1 MPVGIE
7 NLNTPEEGGKEF
19 ASTHARSRILENAE
33 EIGNDIILLANTSN
47 EISTVCSLGGMQ
59 IVYDNNKFFNTY
71 KKLLDKYKKGEHNGI
86 RWVTNIVG
94 VKLEKDDIELIK
106 TFLDLGMHIR
116 HVKNLS
122 LMNFSV
128 SDKMLNATI
137 EKLEGGKMV
146 QSLLTSHDPNY
157 VHHFYSMFE
166 QLWNNGIDAADRIE
180 DIEGGIEFADIEVI
194 QNPKAALTRV
204 WRLVKS
210 AKQENLVLYS
220 SIKAFQRQIQ
230 MGLLE
235 LLKEVAVN
243 NKIKVRI
250 LVPKSN
256 DDSSNNIVN
265 QALKE
270 LGNIH
275 PHQIDLRLVEE
286 TIPIRISISVI
297 DRKECMII
305 ETKDDSKYDSFHAAG
320 SSVYSNSKAIALS
333 YASIFES
340 LWIQTETYEKLKAY
354 SKMQKEFINN
364 AAHELRTPIQ
374 PILGITEILR
384 FGGELDEIGGK
395 QKLNE
400 SLDII
405 LRNARRLSELAD
417 NVLSVSLIESQS
429 LKLEKELSN
438 LNDIIADNIKSAK
451 RQFLSIDSSVS
462 LRIIYDHVSETE
474 ANIYI
479 KADKYK
485 ISQVVYN
492 LLNNAIKFTNEGS
505 ITISVKRKDD
515 KVENKKAIVVS
526 IKDTGKGID
535 SEMLPRLF
543 TRFATKSF
551 SGTGLGLFVSKYI
564 VEAHGG
570 EIWAENN
577 VEGKGATF
585 SFTLPLSSNNDN

>member
-1 MPVGIE
+1 MPTEIE
-7 NLNTPEEGGKEF
+7 NLNPEEGGKELT
-19 ASTHARSRILENAE
+19 STHVKSRILENAE
-33 EIGNDIILLANTSN
+33 EIGNDILLLAKTSN
-47 EISTVCSLGGMQ
+47 EISIVCSLGGMQ
-59 IVYDNNKFFNTY
+59 IIYDNDKFFDTY
-71 KKLLDKYKKGEHNGI
+71 KKLLDNYKKGEHNGI

-106 TFLDLGMHIR
+106 TFLDLGMQIR

-122 LMNFSV
+122 LMNFAV

-137 EKLEGGKMV
+137 EKLEGGRMV

-166 QLWNNGIDAADRIE
+166 QLWDNGIEAADRIE
-180 DIEGGIEFADIEVI
+180 DIKGGIEIADIEII
-194 QNPKAALTRV
+194 QNPKAAITKV
-204 WRLVKS
+204 WKLVKS
-210 AKQENLVLYS
+210 AKQENLVLFS

-235 LLKEVAVN
+235 LLKEVALS
-243 NKIKVRI
+243 NKIKIRI
-250 LVPKSN
+250 LLPKTLEG
-256 DDSSNNIVN
+256 SSNNIVN

-270 LGNIH
+270 LENTH

-286 TIPIRISISVI
+286 SIPIRISISII

-305 ETKDDSKYDSFHAAG
+305 ETKDDSKDDSFHAAG

-354 SKMQKEFINN
+354 SNMQREFINN

-384 FGGELDEIGGK
+384 FGGEHDKISGK

-429 LKLEKELSN
+429 LKLEKELFN
-438 LNDIIADNIKSAK
+438 LNGIIVDNIKSAK
-451 RQFLSIDSSVS
+451 RQFLPIGIKCN
-462 LRIIYDHVSETE
+462 LKIIYDRASETDVYV
-474 ANIYI
+474 N
-479 KADKYK
+479 ADKYK

-492 LLNNAIKFTNEGS
+492 LLNNAIKFTKEGS
-505 ITISVKRKDD
+505 ITISIKRKGGEG
-515 KVENKKAIVVS
+515 ENKKAIVVS
-526 IKDTGKGID
+526 VKDTGEGID

-551 SGTGLGLFVSKYI
+551 AGTGLGLFVSKHI
-564 VEAHGG
+564 IEAHDG

-577 VEGKGATF
+577 AEGKGATL
-585 SFTLPLSSNNDN
+585 SFTLTLSSNNDN

>member
-1 MPVGIE
+1 MPTEIE
-7 NLNTPEEGGKEF
+7 NLNPEEGVKELT
-19 ASTHARSRILENAE
+19 STHVKSRILENAE
-33 EIGNDIILLANTSN
+33 EIGNDILLLAKTSN
-47 EISTVCSLGGMQ
+47 EISIVCSLGGMQ
-59 IVYDNNKFFNTY
+59 IIFDNDKFFDTY
-71 KKLLDKYKKGEHNGI
+71 KKLLDNYKKGEHNGI

-106 TFLDLGMHIR
+106 TFLDLGMQIR

-122 LMNFSV
+122 LMNFAV

-137 EKLEGGKMV
+137 EKLEGGRMV

-166 QLWNNGIDAADRIE
+166 QLWDNGIEAADRIE
-180 DIEGGIEFADIEVI
+180 DIKGGIEIADIEII
-194 QNPKAALTRV
+194 QNPKAAITKV

-210 AKQENLVLYS
+210 AKQENLVLFS

-235 LLKEVAVN
+235 LLKEVALS
-243 NKIKVRI
+243 NKIKIRI
-250 LVPKSN
+250 LLPKTLE
-256 DDSSNNIVN
+256 DSSNNIVN

-270 LGNIH
+270 LENTH

-286 TIPIRISISVI
+286 SIPIRISISII

-305 ETKDDSKYDSFHAAG
+305 ETKDDSKDDSFHAAG

-354 SKMQKEFINN
+354 SKMQREFINN

-384 FGGELDEIGGK
+384 FGGELDK

-429 LKLEKELSN
+429 LKLEKELFN
-438 LNDIIADNIKSAK
+438 LNGIIVDNIKSAK
-451 RQFLSIDSSVS
+451 RQFLPIGTKSN
-462 LRIIYDHVSETE
+462 LKIIYDRASETE
-474 ANIYI
+474 ADVYVN
-479 KADKYK
+479 ADKYK

-492 LLNNAIKFTNEGS
+492 LLNNAIKFTKEGS
-505 ITISVKRKDD
+505 ITISVKRKGGEG
-515 KVENKKAIVVS
+515 ENKKAIVVS
-526 IKDTGKGID
+526 VKDTGEGID
-535 SEMLPRLF
+535 TEMLPRLF

-551 SGTGLGLFVSKYI
+551 AGTGLGLFVSKHI
-564 VEAHGG
+564 IEAHDG

-577 VEGKGATF
+577 AEGKGATL
-585 SFTLPLSSNNDN
+585 SFTLTLSSNNDN

>member
-1 MPVGIE
+1 MPTEIE
-7 NLNTPEEGGKEF
+7 NLNPEEGGKELT
-19 ASTHARSRILENAE
+19 STHVKSRILENAE
-33 EIGNDIILLANTSN
+33 EIGNDILLLAKTSN
-47 EISTVCSLGGMQ
+47 EISIVCSLGGMQ
-59 IVYDNNKFFNTY
+59 IIYDNDKFFDTY
-71 KKLLDKYKKGEHNGI
+71 KKLLDNYKKGEHNGI

-106 TFLDLGMHIR
+106 TFLDLGMQIR

-122 LMNFSV
+122 LMNFAV

-137 EKLEGGKMV
+137 EKLEGGRMV

-166 QLWNNGIDAADRIE
+166 QLWDNGIEAADRIE
-180 DIEGGIEFADIEVI
+180 DIKGGIEIADIEII
-194 QNPKAALTRV
+194 QNPKAAITKV
-204 WRLVKS
+204 WKLVKS
-210 AKQENLVLYS
+210 AKQENLVLFS

-235 LLKEVAVN
+235 LLKEVALS
-243 NKIKVRI
+243 NKIKIRI
-250 LVPKSN
+250 LLPKTLEG
-256 DDSSNNIVN
+256 SSNNIVN

-270 LGNIH
+270 LENTH

-286 TIPIRISISVI
+286 SIPIRISISII

-305 ETKDDSKYDSFHAAG
+305 ETKDDSKDDSFHAAG

-354 SKMQKEFINN
+354 SKMQREFINN

-384 FGGELDEIGGK
+384 FGGEHDKISGK

-429 LKLEKELSN
+429 LKLEKELFN
-438 LNDIIADNIKSAK
+438 LNGIIVDNIKSAK
-451 RQFLSIDSSVS
+451 RQFLPIGIKSN
-462 LRIIYDHVSETE
+462 LKIIYDRASETE
-474 ANIYI
+474 ADVYVN
-479 KADKYK
+479 ADKYK

-492 LLNNAIKFTNEGS
+492 LLNNAIKFTKEGS
-505 ITISVKRKDD
+505 ITISIKRKGGEG
-515 KVENKKAIVVS
+515 ENKKAIVVS
-526 IKDTGKGID
+526 VKDTGEGID

-551 SGTGLGLFVSKYI
+551 AGTGLGLFVSKHI
-564 VEAHGG
+564 IEAHDG

-577 VEGKGATF
+577 AEGKGATL
-585 SFTLPLSSNNDN
+585 SFTLTLSSNNDN

>member
-1 MPVGIE
+1 MPTGIE
-7 NLNTPEEGGKEF
+7 NLNTSEEGVKELTS
-19 ASTHARSRILENAE
+19 ASVESRILENAE
-33 EIGNDIILLANTSN
+33 EIGNDILLLAKTSN
-47 EISTVCSLGGMQ
+47 EISIVCSLGGMQ
-59 IVYDNNKFFNTY
+59 IIYDNDKFFDTY

-106 TFLDLGMHIR
+106 TFLDLGMQIR

-122 LMNFSV
+122 LMNFAV
-128 SDKMLNATI
+128 SDKMLNGTI

-166 QLWNNGIDAADRIE
+166 QLWDNGIEAADRIE
-180 DIEGGIEFADIEVI
+180 DIKGGIEISDIEII
-194 QNPKAALTRV
+194 QNPKAAITKV

-210 AKQENLVLYS
+210 AKQESLVLFS

-235 LLKEVAVN
+235 LLKEVALS
-243 NKIKVRI
+243 NKIKIRI
-250 LVPKSN
+250 LVPKTLE
-256 DDSSNNIVN
+256 DSSNNIVN
-265 QALKE
+265 RALKE
-270 LGNIH
+270 LENIH

-286 TIPIRISISVI
+286 SIPIRISISII

-305 ETKDDSKYDSFHAAG
+305 ETKDDSKDDSFHAAG

-384 FGGELDEIGGK
+384 SGENPEEIDDK
-395 QKLNE
+395 QKLNK
-400 SLDII
+400 SLDTI
-405 LRNARRLSELAD
+405 LRNARRLSDLA
-417 NVLSVSLIESQS
+417 NNILTVSLIESQS
-429 LKLEKELSN
+429 LKLDKELFN
-438 LNDIIADNIKSAK
+438 LNDLIVDNIKSVK
-451 RQFLSIDSSVS
+451 RQFLAFDDSSNIK
-462 LRIIYDHVSETE
+462 IIYDHISET
-474 ANIYI
+474 
-479 KADKYK
+479 KADTCFNADKSK
-485 ISQVVYN
+485 ISQVIYN
-492 LLNNAIKFTNEGS
+492 LLNNASKFTDKGS
-505 ITISVKRKDD
+505 ITIRVKRKDD
-515 KVENKKAIVVS
+515 IVKNSSKVIVVS
-526 IKDTGKGID
+526 VKDTGKGID
-535 SEMLPRLF
+535 SEILPRLF
-543 TRFATKSF
+543 TRFATKSLA
-551 SGTGLGLFVSKYI
+551 GTGLGLFISRYI
-564 VEAHGG
+564 IKAHGG

-577 VEGKGATF
+577 LDGKGATF
-585 SFTLPLSSNNDN
+585 SFTLPLL

>member
-1 MPVGIE
+1 MPTEIE
-7 NLNTPEEGGKEF
+7 NLNPEEGAKELT
-19 ASTHARSRILENAE
+19 STHVKSRILENAE
-33 EIGNDIILLANTSN
+33 EIGNDILLLAKTSN
-47 EISTVCSLGGMQ
+47 EISIVCSLGGMQ
-59 IVYDNNKFFNTY
+59 IIYDNDKFFDTY
-71 KKLLDKYKKGEHNGI
+71 KKLLDNYKKGEHNGI

-106 TFLDLGMHIR
+106 TFLDLGMQIR

-122 LMNFSV
+122 LMNFAV

-137 EKLEGGKMV
+137 EKLEGGRMV

-166 QLWNNGIDAADRIE
+166 QLWDNGIEAADRIE
-180 DIEGGIEFADIEVI
+180 DIKGGIEIADIEII
-194 QNPKAALTRV
+194 QNPKAAITKV
-204 WRLVKS
+204 WKLVKS
-210 AKQENLVLYS
+210 AKQENLVLFS

-235 LLKEVAVN
+235 LLKEVALS
-243 NKIKVRI
+243 NKIKIRI
-250 LVPKSN
+250 LLPKTLEG
-256 DDSSNNIVN
+256 SSNNIVN

-270 LGNIH
+270 LENTH

-286 TIPIRISISVI
+286 SIPIRISISII

-305 ETKDDSKYDSFHAAG
+305 ETKDDSKDDSFHAAG

-354 SKMQKEFINN
+354 SKMQREFINN

-384 FGGELDEIGGK
+384 FGGEHDKISGK

-429 LKLEKELSN
+429 LKLEKELFN
-438 LNDIIADNIKSAK
+438 LNGIIVDNIKSAK
-451 RQFLSIDSSVS
+451 RQFLPIGIKCN
-462 LRIIYDHVSETE
+462 LKIIYDRASETDVYV
-474 ANIYI
+474 N
-479 KADKYK
+479 ADKYK

-492 LLNNAIKFTNEGS
+492 LLNNAIKFTKEGS
-505 ITISVKRKDD
+505 ITISIKRKGGEG
-515 KVENKKAIVVS
+515 ENKKAIVVS
-526 IKDTGKGID
+526 VKDTGEGID

-551 SGTGLGLFVSKYI
+551 AGTGLGLFVSKHI
-564 VEAHGG
+564 IEAHDG

-577 VEGKGATF
+577 AEGKGATL
-585 SFTLPLSSNNDN
+585 SFTLTLSSNNDN

>member
-1 MPVGIE
+1 MPTEIE
-7 NLNTPEEGGKEF
+7 NLNPEEGAKELT
-19 ASTHARSRILENAE
+19 STHVKSRILENAE
-33 EIGNDIILLANTSN
+33 EIGNDILLLAKTSN
-47 EISTVCSLGGMQ
+47 EISIVCSLGGMQ
-59 IVYDNNKFFNTY
+59 IIYDNDKFFDTY
-71 KKLLDKYKKGEHNGI
+71 KKLLDNYKKGEHNGI

-106 TFLDLGMHIR
+106 TFLDLGMQIR

-122 LMNFSV
+122 LMNFAV

-137 EKLEGGKMV
+137 EKLEGGRMV

-166 QLWNNGIDAADRIE
+166 QLWGNGIEAADRIE
-180 DIEGGIEFADIEVI
+180 DIKGGIEIADIEII
-194 QNPKAALTRV
+194 QNPKAAITKV
-204 WRLVKS
+204 WKLVKS
-210 AKQENLVLYS
+210 AKQENLVLFS

-235 LLKEVAVN
+235 LLKEVALS
-243 NKIKVRI
+243 NKIKIRI
-250 LVPKSN
+250 LLPKTLEG
-256 DDSSNNIVN
+256 SSNNIVN

-270 LGNIH
+270 LENTH

-286 TIPIRISISVI
+286 SIPIRISISII

-305 ETKDDSKYDSFHAAG
+305 ETKDDSKDDSFHAAG

-354 SKMQKEFINN
+354 SKMQREFINN

-384 FGGELDEIGGK
+384 FGGEHDKISGK

-429 LKLEKELSN
+429 LKLEKELFN
-438 LNDIIADNIKSAK
+438 LNGIIVNNIKSAK
-451 RQFLSIDSSVS
+451 RQFLPIGIKSN
-462 LRIIYDHVSETE
+462 LKIIYDRASETE
-474 ANIYI
+474 ADVYVN
-479 KADKYK
+479 ADKYK

-492 LLNNAIKFTNEGS
+492 LLNNAIKFTKEGS
-505 ITISVKRKDD
+505 ITISIKRKGGEG
-515 KVENKKAIVVS
+515 ENKKAIVVS
-526 IKDTGKGID
+526 VKDTGEGID

-543 TRFATKSF
+543 KRFATKSF
-551 SGTGLGLFVSKYI
+551 AGTGLGLFVSKHI
-564 VEAHGG
+564 IEAHDG

-577 VEGKGATF
+577 AEGKGATL
-585 SFTLPLSSNNDN
+585 SFTLTLSSNNDN

>member
-1 MPVGIE
+1 MPTEIE
-7 NLNTPEEGGKEF
+7 NLNPEEGGKELT
-19 ASTHARSRILENAE
+19 STHVKSRILENAE
-33 EIGNDIILLANTSN
+33 EIGNDILLLAKTSN
-47 EISTVCSLGGMQ
+47 EISIVCSLGGMQ
-59 IVYDNNKFFNTY
+59 IIYDNDKFFDTY
-71 KKLLDKYKKGEHNGI
+71 KKLLDNYKKGEHNGI

-106 TFLDLGMHIR
+106 TFLDLGMQIR

-122 LMNFSV
+122 LMNFAV

-137 EKLEGGKMV
+137 EKLEGGRMV

-166 QLWNNGIDAADRIE
+166 QLWDNGIEAADRIE
-180 DIEGGIEFADIEVI
+180 DIKGGIEIADIEII
-194 QNPKAALTRV
+194 QNPKAAITKV
-204 WRLVKS
+204 WKLVKS
-210 AKQENLVLYS
+210 AKQENLVLFS

-235 LLKEVAVN
+235 LLKEVALS
-243 NKIKVRI
+243 NKIKIRI
-250 LVPKSN
+250 LLPKTLEG
-256 DDSSNNIVN
+256 SSNNIVN

-270 LGNIH
+270 LENTH

-286 TIPIRISISVI
+286 SIPIRISISII

-305 ETKDDSKYDSFHAAG
+305 ETKDDSKDDSFHAAG

-333 YASIFES
+333 YASIFET

-354 SKMQKEFINN
+354 SKMQREFINN

-384 FGGELDEIGGK
+384 FGGEHDKISGK

-429 LKLEKELSN
+429 LKLEKELFN
-438 LNDIIADNIKSAK
+438 LNGIIVDNIKSAK
-451 RQFLSIDSSVS
+451 RQFLPIGIKSN
-462 LRIIYDHVSETE
+462 LKIIYDRASETE
-474 ANIYI
+474 ADVYVN
-479 KADKYK
+479 ADKYK

-492 LLNNAIKFTNEGS
+492 LLNNAIKFTKEGS
-505 ITISVKRKDD
+505 ITISIKRKGGEG
-515 KVENKKAIVVS
+515 ENKKAIVVS
-526 IKDTGKGID
+526 VKDTGEGID

-551 SGTGLGLFVSKYI
+551 AGTGLGLFVSKHI
-564 VEAHGG
+564 IEAHDG

-577 VEGKGATF
+577 AEGKGATL
-585 SFTLPLSSNNDN
+585 SFTLTLSSNNDN

>member
-1 MPVGIE
+1 
-7 NLNTPEEGGKEF
+7 
-19 ASTHARSRILENAE
+19 
-33 EIGNDIILLANTSN
+33 
-47 EISTVCSLGGMQ
+47 MQ
-59 IVYDNNKFFNTY
+59 IVYDNDKFFNTY

-86 RWVTNIVG
+86 RWVTSIVG

-106 TFLDLGMHIR
+106 TFLDLGMQIR

-166 QLWNNGIDAADRIE
+166 QLWDNGIDAADRIE

-320 SSVYSNSKAIALS
+320 SCVYSNSKAIALS

-340 LWIQTETYEKLKAY
+340 LWIQTETYAKLKAY

-429 LKLEKELSN
+429 LKLEKELFN
-438 LNDIIADNIKSAK
+438 LNDIIADNIKSSK
-451 RQFLSIDSSVS
+451 RQFLSIDSRSSVKM
-462 LRIIYDHVSETE
+462 IYDDVSDTE
-474 ANIYI
+474 ADIYI
-479 KADKYK
+479 EADKYK

-505 ITISVKRKDD
+505 ITVSIKRKDD

-526 IKDTGKGID
+526 VKDTGKGID

>member
-1 MPVGIE
+1 MPTGIE
-7 NLNTPEEGGKEF
+7 NLNIAEEGVKELT
-19 ASTHARSRILENAE
+19 SKPVKSRILENAE
-33 EIGNDIILLANTSN
+33 EIGNDILLLAKTSN
-47 EISTVCSLGGMQ
+47 EISIVCSLGGMQ
-59 IVYDNNKFFNTY
+59 IIYDNDKFFNTY
-71 KKLLDKYKKGEHNGI
+71 KKLLDKHKKGEHNGI

-106 TFLDLGMHIR
+106 TFLDLGMQIR
-116 HVKNLS
+116 HVKDLS
-122 LMNFSV
+122 LMNFAV

-146 QSLLTSHDPNY
+146 QSLLTSQDPNY

-166 QLWNNGIDAADRIE
+166 QLWDNGIEAADRIE
-180 DIEGGIEFADIEVI
+180 DIKGGIEIADIEII
-194 QNPKAALTRV
+194 QSPKAAITRV

-438 LNDIIADNIKSAK
+438 LNDLIADNIKSAK
-451 RQFLSIDSSVS
+451 RQFLSIYSNVS
-462 LRIIYDHVSETE
+462 LKIIYDHVSETE

-479 KADKYK
+479 EADKYK

-526 IKDTGKGID
+526 VKDTGEGID

-551 SGTGLGLFVSKYI
+551 AGTGLGLFVSKHI
-564 VEAHGG
+564 VEAHDG

-577 VEGKGATF
+577 AEEKGATL
-585 SFTLPLSSNNDN
+585 SFTLTLSSNNDN

>member
-1 MPVGIE
+1 MPTEIE
-7 NLNTPEEGGKEF
+7 NLNPEEGAKELT
-19 ASTHARSRILENAE
+19 STHVKSRILENAE
-33 EIGNDIILLANTSN
+33 EIGNDILLLAKTSN
-47 EISTVCSLGGMQ
+47 EISIVCSLGGMQ
-59 IVYDNNKFFNTY
+59 IIYDNDKFFDTY
-71 KKLLDKYKKGEHNGI
+71 KKLLDNYKKGEHNGI

-106 TFLDLGMHIR
+106 TFLDLGMQIR

-122 LMNFSV
+122 LMNFAV

-137 EKLEGGKMV
+137 EKLEGGRMV

-166 QLWNNGIDAADRIE
+166 QLWDNGIEAADRIE
-180 DIEGGIEFADIEVI
+180 DIKGGIEIADIEII
-194 QNPKAALTRV
+194 QNPKAAITKV
-204 WRLVKS
+204 WKLVKS
-210 AKQENLVLYS
+210 AKQENLVLFS

-235 LLKEVAVN
+235 LLKEVALS
-243 NKIKVRI
+243 NKIKIRI
-250 LVPKSN
+250 LLPKTLEG
-256 DDSSNNIVN
+256 SSNNIVN

-270 LGNIH
+270 LENTH

-286 TIPIRISISVI
+286 SIPIRISISII

-305 ETKDDSKYDSFHAAG
+305 ETKDDSKDDSFHAAG

-354 SKMQKEFINN
+354 SNMQREFINN

-384 FGGELDEIGGK
+384 FGGEHDKISGK

-429 LKLEKELSN
+429 LKLEKELFN
-438 LNDIIADNIKSAK
+438 LNGIIVDNIKSAK
-451 RQFLSIDSSVS
+451 RQFLPIGIKSN
-462 LRIIYDHVSETE
+462 LKIIYDRASETE
-474 ANIYI
+474 ADVYVN
-479 KADKYK
+479 ADKYK

-492 LLNNAIKFTNEGS
+492 LLNNAIKFTKEGS
-505 ITISVKRKDD
+505 ITISIKRKGGEG
-515 KVENKKAIVVS
+515 ENKKAIVVS
-526 IKDTGKGID
+526 VKDTGEGID

-551 SGTGLGLFVSKYI
+551 AGTGLGLFVSKHI
-564 VEAHGG
+564 IEAHDG

-577 VEGKGATF
+577 AEGKGATL
-585 SFTLPLSSNNDN
+585 SFTLTLSSNNDN

>member
-1 MPVGIE
+1 MPTEIE
-7 NLNTPEEGGKEF
+7 NLNPEEGGKELT
-19 ASTHARSRILENAE
+19 STHVKSRILENAE
-33 EIGNDIILLANTSN
+33 EIGNDILLLAKTSN
-47 EISTVCSLGGMQ
+47 EISIVCSLGGMQ
-59 IVYDNNKFFNTY
+59 IIYDNDKFFDTY
-71 KKLLDKYKKGEHNGI
+71 KKLLDNYKKGEHNGI

-106 TFLDLGMHIR
+106 TFLDLGMQIR

-122 LMNFSV
+122 LMNFAV

-137 EKLEGGKMV
+137 EKLEGGRMV

-166 QLWNNGIDAADRIE
+166 QLWDNGIEAADRIE
-180 DIEGGIEFADIEVI
+180 DIKGGIEIADIEII
-194 QNPKAALTRV
+194 QNPKAAITKV
-204 WRLVKS
+204 WKIVKS
-210 AKQENLVLYS
+210 AKQENLVLFS

-235 LLKEVAVN
+235 LLKEVALS
-243 NKIKVRI
+243 NKIKIRI
-250 LVPKSN
+250 LLPKTLEG
-256 DDSSNNIVN
+256 SSNNIVN

-270 LGNIH
+270 LENTH

-286 TIPIRISISVI
+286 SIPIRISISII

-305 ETKDDSKYDSFHAAG
+305 ETKDDSKDDSFHAAG

-354 SKMQKEFINN
+354 SNMQREFINN

-384 FGGELDEIGGK
+384 FGGEHDKISGK

-429 LKLEKELSN
+429 LKLEKELFN
-438 LNDIIADNIKSAK
+438 LNGIIVDNIKSAK
-451 RQFLSIDSSVS
+451 RQFLPIGIKSN
-462 LRIIYDHVSETE
+462 LKIIYDRASETE
-474 ANIYI
+474 ADVYVN
-479 KADKYK
+479 ADKYK

-492 LLNNAIKFTNEGS
+492 LLNNAIKFTKEGS
-505 ITISVKRKDD
+505 ITISIKRKGGEG
-515 KVENKKAIVVS
+515 ENKKAIVVS
-526 IKDTGKGID
+526 VKDTGEGID

-551 SGTGLGLFVSKYI
+551 AGTGLGLFVSKHI
-564 VEAHGG
+564 IEAHDG

-577 VEGKGATF
+577 AEGKGATL
-585 SFTLPLSSNNDN
+585 SFTLTLSSNNDN

>member
-1 MPVGIE
+1 MPTGIE
-7 NLNTPEEGGKEF
+7 NLNTAEEGVKELT
-19 ASTHARSRILENAE
+19 STPVKSRILENAE
-33 EIGNDIILLANTSN
+33 EIGNDILLLAKTSN
-47 EISTVCSLGGMQ
+47 EISIVCSLGGMQ
-59 IVYDNNKFFNTY
+59 IIYDNDKFFNTY

-94 VKLEKDDIELIK
+94 VKLERDDIELIK
-106 TFLDLGMHIR
+106 TFLDLGMQIR

-122 LMNFSV
+122 LMNFAV

-166 QLWNNGIDAADRIE
+166 QLWDNGIEAADRIE
-180 DIEGGIEFADIEVI
+180 DIKGGIEIADIEII
-194 QNPKAALTRV
+194 QNPKAAITRV

-210 AKQENLVLYS
+210 AKQENLVLFS

-235 LLKEVAVN
+235 LLKEVAVS
-243 NKIKVRI
+243 NKIKIRI
-250 LVPKSN
+250 LLPKSLE
-256 DDSSNNIVN
+256 DSSNDIVN

-270 LGNIH
+270 LENIH

-297 DRKECMII
+297 DRKECMIV
-305 ETKDDSKYDSFHAAG
+305 ETKDDSKDDSFHAAG

-354 SKMQKEFINN
+354 SKMQREFINN

-429 LKLEKELSN
+429 LKLEKELFN
-438 LNDIIADNIKSAK
+438 LNGIIVDNIKSAK
-451 RQFLSIDSSVS
+451 RQFLPIGTKSN
-462 LRIIYDHVSETE
+462 LKIIYDRASETE
-474 ANIYI
+474 ADIYVN
-479 KADKYK
+479 ADKYK

-492 LLNNAIKFTNEGS
+492 LLNNAIKFTKEGS
-505 ITISVKRKDD
+505 ITISVKRKGG
-515 KVENKKAIVVS
+515 KGENKKAIVVS
-526 IKDTGKGID
+526 VKDTGEGIA

-551 SGTGLGLFVSKYI
+551 AGTGLGLFVSKHI
-564 VEAHGG
+564 VEAHDG

-577 VEGKGATF
+577 VEGKGATLSF
-585 SFTLPLSSNNDN
+585 SLPIIQIKSY

>member
-1 MPVGIE
+1 MPTEIE
-7 NLNTPEEGGKEF
+7 NLNPEEGAKELT
-19 ASTHARSRILENAE
+19 STHVKSRILENAE
-33 EIGNDIILLANTSN
+33 EIGNDILLLAKTSN
-47 EISTVCSLGGMQ
+47 EISIVCSLGGMQ
-59 IVYDNNKFFNTY
+59 IIYDNDKFFDTY
-71 KKLLDKYKKGEHNGI
+71 KKLLDNYKKGEHNGI

-106 TFLDLGMHIR
+106 TFLDLGMQIR

-122 LMNFSV
+122 LMNFAV

-137 EKLEGGKMV
+137 EKLEGGRMV

-166 QLWNNGIDAADRIE
+166 QLWDNGIEAADRIE
-180 DIEGGIEFADIEVI
+180 DIKGGIEIADIEII
-194 QNPKAALTRV
+194 QNPKAAITKV
-204 WRLVKS
+204 WKLVKS
-210 AKQENLVLYS
+210 AKQENLVLFS

-235 LLKEVAVN
+235 LLKEVALS
-243 NKIKVRI
+243 NKIKIRI
-250 LVPKSN
+250 LLPKTLEG
-256 DDSSNNIVN
+256 SSNNIVN

-270 LGNIH
+270 LENTH

-286 TIPIRISISVI
+286 SIPIRISISII

-305 ETKDDSKYDSFHAAG
+305 ETKDDSKDDSFHAAG

-354 SKMQKEFINN
+354 SKMQREFINN

-384 FGGELDEIGGK
+384 FGGEHDKISGK

-429 LKLEKELSN
+429 LKLEKELFN
-438 LNDIIADNIKSAK
+438 LNGIIVDNIKSAK
-451 RQFLSIDSSVS
+451 RQFLPIGIKSN
-462 LRIIYDHVSETE
+462 LKIIYDRASETDVYV
-474 ANIYI
+474 N
-479 KADKYK
+479 ADKYK

-492 LLNNAIKFTNEGS
+492 LLNNAIKFTKEGS
-505 ITISVKRKDD
+505 ITISIKRKGGEG
-515 KVENKKAIVVS
+515 ENKKAIVVS
-526 IKDTGKGID
+526 VKDTGEGID

-551 SGTGLGLFVSKYI
+551 AGTGLGLFVSKHI
-564 VEAHGG
+564 IEAHDG

-577 VEGKGATF
+577 AEGKGATL
-585 SFTLPLSSNNDN
+585 SFTLTLSSNNDN

>member
-1 MPVGIE
+1 MPTEIE
-7 NLNTPEEGGKEF
+7 NLNPEEGVKELT
-19 ASTHARSRILENAE
+19 STHVKSRILENAE
-33 EIGNDIILLANTSN
+33 EIGNDILLLAKTSN
-47 EISTVCSLGGMQ
+47 EISIVCSLGGMQ
-59 IVYDNNKFFNTY
+59 IIFDNDKFFDTY
-71 KKLLDKYKKGEHNGI
+71 KKLLDNYKKGEHNGI

-106 TFLDLGMHIR
+106 TFLDLGMQIR

-122 LMNFSV
+122 LMNFAV

-137 EKLEGGKMV
+137 EKLEGGRMV

-166 QLWNNGIDAADRIE
+166 QLWDNGIEAADRIE
-180 DIEGGIEFADIEVI
+180 DIKGGIEIADIEII
-194 QNPKAALTRV
+194 QNPKAAITKV

-210 AKQENLVLYS
+210 AKQETLVLFS

-235 LLKEVAVN
+235 LLKEVALS
-243 NKIKVRI
+243 NKIKIRI
-250 LVPKSN
+250 LLPKTLE
-256 DDSSNNIVN
+256 DSSNNIVN

-270 LGNIH
+270 LENTH

-286 TIPIRISISVI
+286 SIPIRISISII

-305 ETKDDSKYDSFHAAG
+305 ETKDDSKDDSFHAAG

-354 SKMQKEFINN
+354 SKMQREFINN

-384 FGGELDEIGGK
+384 FGGELDK

-429 LKLEKELSN
+429 LKLEKELFN
-438 LNDIIADNIKSAK
+438 LNGIIVDNIKSAK
-451 RQFLSIDSSVS
+451 RQFLPIGTKSN
-462 LRIIYDHVSETE
+462 LKIIYDRASETE
-474 ANIYI
+474 ADVYVN
-479 KADKYK
+479 ADKYK

-492 LLNNAIKFTNEGS
+492 LLNNAIKFTKEGS
-505 ITISVKRKDD
+505 ITISVKRKGGEE
-515 KVENKKAIVVS
+515 ENKKAIVVS
-526 IKDTGKGID
+526 VKDTGEGID

-551 SGTGLGLFVSKYI
+551 AGTGLGLFVSKHI
-564 VEAHGG
+564 IEAHDG

-577 VEGKGATF
+577 AEGKGATL
-585 SFTLPLSSNNDN
+585 SFTLTLSSNNDN

>member
-7 NLNTPEEGGKEF
+7 NLNTPEEGGIEF

-106 TFLDLGMHIR
+106 TFLDLGMQIR

-166 QLWNNGIDAADRIE
+166 QLWENGIDAADRIE

-194 QNPKAALTRV
+194 QNPKAAITRV

-250 LVPKSN
+250 LLPKSN

-429 LKLEKELSN
+429 LKLEKELFN

-462 LRIIYDHVSETE
+462 LKIIYDHVSETE

-479 KADKYK
+479 EADKYK

-526 IKDTGKGID
+526 VKDTGKGID

-585 SFTLPLSSNNDN
+585 SFTLPLSSINDN

>member
-1 MPVGIE
+1 MPTGIE
-7 NLNTPEEGGKEF
+7 NLNTPEEGGNEF
-19 ASTHARSRILENAE
+19 ASTPVKSRILENAE
-33 EIGNDIILLANTSN
+33 EIGNDIILLAKTSN
-47 EISTVCSLGGMQ
+47 EISIVCSLGGMQ
-59 IVYDNNKFFNTY
+59 IVYDNDKFFNTY

-106 TFLDLGMHIR
+106 TFLDLGMQIR

-122 LMNFSV
+122 LMNFAV

-137 EKLEGGKMV
+137 EKMEGGKMV

-166 QLWNNGIDAADRIE
+166 QLWDNGIDAADRIE
-180 DIEGGIEFADIEVI
+180 DIEGGIEIADLEVI
-194 QNPKAALTRV
+194 QNPKAAITRV

-210 AKQENLVLYS
+210 AKQENLVLFS

-230 MGLLE
+230 MGLLV

-243 NKIKVRI
+243 NNVKVRI
-250 LVPKSN
+250 LLPISN
-256 DDSSNNIVN
+256 DDSSSLIVN

-275 PHQIDLRLVEE
+275 SHQIDLRLVEE

-297 DRKECMII
+297 DRKECMIV

-340 LWIQTETYEKLKAY
+340 LWIQAETYEKLKAY
-354 SKMQKEFINN
+354 SKMQREFINN

-384 FGGELDEIGGK
+384 FGGGLDKIGGY

-429 LKLEKELSN
+429 LKLEKELFN
-438 LNDIIADNIKSAK
+438 LNIIIVDNIKSAK
-451 RQFLSIDSSVS
+451 RQFLTIDNRSSVK
-462 LRIIYDHVSETE
+462 IIYDHTSETE
-474 ANIYI
+474 ADINVE
-479 KADKYK
+479 ADKYK

-505 ITISVKRKDD
+505 ITISVKRKGD

-526 IKDTGKGID
+526 VKDTGKGID

-543 TRFATKSF
+543 TRFATNSF

-585 SFTLPLSSNNDN
+585 SFTLPLSIIQ

>member
-1 MPVGIE
+1 MPTGKE

-19 ASTHARSRILENAE
+19 ASTPVKSRMLEIAE
-33 EIGNDIILLANTSN
+33 EIGNDIILLAKTSN
-47 EISTVCSLGGMQ
+47 EISIVCSLGGMQ
-59 IVYDNNKFFNTY
+59 IVYDNDKFFNTY

-106 TFLDLGMHIR
+106 AFLDLGMQIR

-122 LMNFSV
+122 LMNFAV

-166 QLWNNGIDAADRIE
+166 QLWDNGIDAADRIE

-194 QNPKAALTRV
+194 QNPKAAITRV

-235 LLKEVAVN
+235 LLKEAAVN

-340 LWIQTETYEKLKAY
+340 LWIQTETYAKLKAY

-405 LRNARRLSELAD
+405 VRNARRLSELAH

-429 LKLEKELSN
+429 LKLEKELFN

-451 RQFLSIDSSVS
+451 RQFLSIDSRSSVK
-462 LRIIYDHVSETE
+462 IIYDHVSETE
-474 ANIYI
+474 ADIYI
-479 KADKYK
+479 EADKYK

-505 ITISVKRKDD
+505 ITVSVKRKDD

-526 IKDTGKGID
+526 VKDTGKGID

-551 SGTGLGLFVSKYI
+551 SGTGLGLFVSKHI
-564 VEAHGG
+564 VDAHEG

-577 VEGKGATF
+577 SDEKGATF

>member
-1 MPVGIE
+1 MPTGIE
-7 NLNTPEEGGKEF
+7 NLNPEEGAKELT
-19 ASTHARSRILENAE
+19 STHVKSRILENAE
-33 EIGNDIILLANTSN
+33 EIGNDILLLAKTSN
-47 EISTVCSLGGMQ
+47 EISIVCSLGGMQ
-59 IVYDNNKFFNTY
+59 IIYDNDKFFDTY
-71 KKLLDKYKKGEHNGI
+71 KKLLDNYKKGEHNGI

-106 TFLDLGMHIR
+106 TFLDLGMQIR

-122 LMNFSV
+122 LMNFAV

-137 EKLEGGKMV
+137 EKLEGGRMV

-166 QLWNNGIDAADRIE
+166 QLWDNGIEAADRIE
-180 DIEGGIEFADIEVI
+180 DIKGGIEIADIEII
-194 QNPKAALTRV
+194 QNPKAAITKV
-204 WRLVKS
+204 WKLVKS
-210 AKQENLVLYS
+210 AKQENLVLFS

-235 LLKEVAVN
+235 LLKEVALS
-243 NKIKVRI
+243 NKIKIRI
-250 LVPKSN
+250 LLPKTLEG
-256 DDSSNNIVN
+256 SSNNIVN

-270 LGNIH
+270 LENTH

-286 TIPIRISISVI
+286 SIPIRISISII

-305 ETKDDSKYDSFHAAG
+305 ETKDDSKDDSFHAAG

-354 SKMQKEFINN
+354 SNMQREFINN

-384 FGGELDEIGGK
+384 FGGEHDKISGK

-429 LKLEKELSN
+429 LKLEKELFN
-438 LNDIIADNIKSAK
+438 LNGIIVDNIKSAK
-451 RQFLSIDSSVS
+451 RQFLPIGIKSN
-462 LRIIYDHVSETE
+462 LKIIYDRASETE
-474 ANIYI
+474 ADVYVN
-479 KADKYK
+479 ADKYK

-492 LLNNAIKFTNEGS
+492 LLNNAIKFTKEGS
-505 ITISVKRKDD
+505 ITISIKRKGGEG
-515 KVENKKAIVVS
+515 ENKKAIVVS
-526 IKDTGKGID
+526 VKDTGEGID

-551 SGTGLGLFVSKYI
+551 AGTGLGLFVSKHI
-564 VEAHGG
+564 IEAHDG

-577 VEGKGATF
+577 AEGKGATL
-585 SFTLPLSSNNDN
+585 SFTLTQSSNNDN

>member
-1 MPVGIE
+1 MPTGIE
-7 NLNTPEEGGKEF
+7 NLNTAEEGVKELT
-19 ASTHARSRILENAE
+19 STSVKSRILENAE
-33 EIGNDIILLANTSN
+33 EIGNDILLLAKTSN
-47 EISTVCSLGGMQ
+47 EISIVCSLGGMQ
-59 IVYDNNKFFNTY
+59 IIYDNDKFFNTY

-106 TFLDLGMHIR
+106 TFLDLGMQIR

-122 LMNFSV
+122 LMNFAV

-137 EKLEGGKMV
+137 EKLEGGNMV

-157 VHHFYSMFE
+157 VHHFHSMFE
-166 QLWNNGIDAADRIE
+166 QLWDNGIEAADRIE
-180 DIEGGIEFADIEVI
+180 DIKGGIEISDIEII
-194 QNPKAALTRV
+194 QNPKAAITRV

-210 AKQENLVLYS
+210 AKQENLVLFS

-235 LLKEVAVN
+235 LLKEVALS
-243 NKIKVRI
+243 NKIKIRI
-250 LVPKSN
+250 LLPKTLE
-256 DDSSNNIVN
+256 DSSNNIVN

-270 LGNIH
+270 LEDIH

-297 DRKECMII
+297 DKKECMII
-305 ETKDDSKYDSFHAAG
+305 ETKDDSKDDSFHAAG

-354 SKMQKEFINN
+354 SKMQREFINN
-364 AAHELRTPIQ
+364 VAHELRTPIQ

-384 FGGELDEIGGK
+384 FGGELDKIGGK
-395 QKLNE
+395 QKLYE
-400 SLDII
+400 SLEII

-417 NVLSVSLIESQS
+417 NVISVSLIESQS
-429 LKLEKELSN
+429 LKLEKELFN
-438 LNDIIADNIKSAK
+438 LNGIIVDNIKSAK
-451 RQFLSIDSSVS
+451 RQFLPIGTKSN
-462 LRIIYDHVSETE
+462 LKIIYDRASQTE
-474 ANIYI
+474 ADIYLN
-479 KADKYK
+479 ADKYK

-492 LLNNAIKFTNEGS
+492 LLNNAIKFTKEGT
-505 ITISVKRKDD
+505 ITISVKRKGG
-515 KVENKKAIVVS
+515 KGENKKAIVVS
-526 IKDTGKGID
+526 VKDTGEGIHSD
-535 SEMLPRLF
+535 ILPRLF

-551 SGTGLGLFVSKYI
+551 AGIGLGLFVSKHI
-564 VEAHGG
+564 VEAHDG

-577 VEGKGATF
+577 AEGKGATL
-585 SFTLPLSSNNDN
+585 SFTLTISSNNDN

>member
-1 MPVGIE
+1 MPTEIE
-7 NLNTPEEGGKEF
+7 NLNPEEGGKELT
-19 ASTHARSRILENAE
+19 STHVKSRILENAE
-33 EIGNDIILLANTSN
+33 EIGNDILLLAKTSN
-47 EISTVCSLGGMQ
+47 EISIVCSLGGMQ
-59 IVYDNNKFFNTY
+59 IIYDNDKFFDTY
-71 KKLLDKYKKGEHNGI
+71 KKLLDNYKKGEHNGI

-106 TFLDLGMHIR
+106 TFLDLGMQIR

-122 LMNFSV
+122 LMNFAV

-137 EKLEGGKMV
+137 EKLEGGRMV

-166 QLWNNGIDAADRIE
+166 QLWDNGIEAADRIE
-180 DIEGGIEFADIEVI
+180 DIKGGIEIADIEII
-194 QNPKAALTRV
+194 QNPKAAITKV
-204 WRLVKS
+204 WKLVKS
-210 AKQENLVLYS
+210 AKQENLVLFS

-235 LLKEVAVN
+235 LLKEVALS
-243 NKIKVRI
+243 NKIKIRI
-250 LVPKSN
+250 LLPKTLEG
-256 DDSSNNIVN
+256 SSNNIVN

-270 LGNIH
+270 LENTH

-286 TIPIRISISVI
+286 SIPIRISISII

-305 ETKDDSKYDSFHAAG
+305 ETKDDSKDDSFHAAG

-354 SKMQKEFINN
+354 SKMQREFINN

-384 FGGELDEIGGK
+384 FGGEHDKISGK

-429 LKLEKELSN
+429 LKLEKELFN
-438 LNDIIADNIKSAK
+438 LNGIIVDNIKSAK
-451 RQFLSIDSSVS
+451 RQFLPIGIKSN
-462 LRIIYDHVSETE
+462 LKIIYDRASETDVYV
-474 ANIYI
+474 N
-479 KADKYK
+479 ADKYK

-492 LLNNAIKFTNEGS
+492 LLNNAIKFTKEGS
-505 ITISVKRKDD
+505 ITISIKRKGGEG
-515 KVENKKAIVVS
+515 ENKKAIVVS
-526 IKDTGKGID
+526 VKDTGEGID

-551 SGTGLGLFVSKYI
+551 AGTGLGLFVSKHI
-564 VEAHGG
+564 IEAHDG

-577 VEGKGATF
+577 AEGKGATL
-585 SFTLPLSSNNDN
+585 SFTLTLSSNNDN

>member
-1 MPVGIE
+1 MPTGIE
-7 NLNTPEEGGKEF
+7 NLNKAEEGVNE
-19 ASTHARSRILENAE
+19 STSTPVKSRILENAE
-33 EIGNDIILLANTSN
+33 EIGNDILLLAKTSN
-47 EISTVCSLGGMQ
+47 EISIVCSLGGMQ
-59 IVYDNNKFFNTY
+59 IIYDNDKFFNTY

-106 TFLDLGMHIR
+106 TFLDLGMQIR

-122 LMNFSV
+122 LMNFAV

-166 QLWNNGIDAADRIE
+166 QLWDNGIDAADRIE

-194 QNPKAALTRV
+194 QNPKAAITRV
-204 WRLVKS
+204 WRIVKS
-210 AKQENLVLYS
+210 AKQETLVLFS
-220 SIKAFQRQIQ
+220 SIKAFQRQMQ

-235 LLKEVAVN
+235 LLKEAAVN

-340 LWIQTETYEKLKAY
+340 LWIQTETYAKLKAY

-429 LKLEKELSN
+429 LKLEKELFN
-438 LNDIIADNIKSAK
+438 LNDIIVDNIKSAK
-451 RQFLSIDSSVS
+451 RQFLSIDSRSSVK
-462 LRIIYDHVSETE
+462 IIYDHVSET
-474 ANIYI
+474 AADIYI
-479 KADKYK
+479 EADKYK

-505 ITISVKRKDD
+505 ITFSVKRKDD

-526 IKDTGKGID
+526 VKDTGKGID

-551 SGTGLGLFVSKYI
+551 SGTGLGLFVSKHI
-564 VEAHGG
+564 VDAHDG
-570 EIWAENN
+570 EIWVENRSD
-577 VEGKGATF
+577 EKGATF

>member
-1 MPVGIE
+1 MPTGIE
-7 NLNTPEEGGKEF
+7 NLNTAEEGVKELT
-19 ASTHARSRILENAE
+19 STSVESRILENAE
-33 EIGNDIILLANTSN
+33 EIGNDILLLAKTSN
-47 EISTVCSLGGMQ
+47 EISIVCSLGGMQ
-59 IVYDNNKFFNTY
+59 IIYDNDKFFNTY

-106 TFLDLGMHIR
+106 TFLDLGMQIR

-122 LMNFSV
+122 LMNFAV

-166 QLWNNGIDAADRIE
+166 QLWDNGIEAADRIE
-180 DIEGGIEFADIEVI
+180 DIKGGIEISDIEII
-194 QNPKAALTRV
+194 QNPKAAITRV

-210 AKQENLVLYS
+210 AKQENLVLFS

-235 LLKEVAVN
+235 LLKEVALS
-243 NKIKVRI
+243 NKIKIRI
-250 LVPKSN
+250 LLPKTFE
-256 DDSSNNIVN
+256 DSSNNIVN

-270 LGNIH
+270 LENIH

-305 ETKDDSKYDSFHAAG
+305 ETKDDSKDDSFHAAG

-354 SKMQKEFINN
+354 SKMQREFINN
-364 AAHELRTPIQ
+364 VAHELRTPIQ

-384 FGGELDEIGGK
+384 FGGELDKIGGK
-395 QKLNE
+395 QKLHE
-400 SLDII
+400 SLEII

-417 NVLSVSLIESQS
+417 NVIGVSLIESQS
-429 LKLEKELSN
+429 LKLEKELFN
-438 LNDIIADNIKSAK
+438 LNRIIVDNIKSAK
-451 RQFLSIDSSVS
+451 RQFLPIGTKSS
-462 LRIIYDHVSETE
+462 LKIIYDHASQTE
-474 ANIYI
+474 ADIYLH
-479 KADKYK
+479 ADKYK

-492 LLNNAIKFTNEGS
+492 LLNNAIKFTKEGT
-505 ITISVKRKDD
+505 ITISVKRKGG
-515 KVENKKAIVVS
+515 KGENKKAIVVS
-526 IKDTGKGID
+526 VKDTGEGID

-551 SGTGLGLFVSKYI
+551 AGTGLGLFVSKHI
-564 VEAHGG
+564 VEAHDG

-577 VEGKGATF
+577 AEGKGATL
-585 SFTLPLSSNNDN
+585 SFTLTISSNNDN

>member
-7 NLNTPEEGGKEF
+7 NLNTSEEGGKEF

-106 TFLDLGMHIR
+106 TFLDLGMQIR

-157 VHHFYSMFE
+157 VHHFYSIFE
-166 QLWNNGIDAADRIE
+166 QLWDNGIDAADRIE

-210 AKQENLVLYS
+210 AKEENLVLYS

-429 LKLEKELSN
+429 LKLEKELFN

-479 KADKYK
+479 KVDKYK

-515 KVENKKAIVVS
+515 KVENKKAIAVS

>member
-1 MPVGIE
+1 MPTGIE
-7 NLNTPEEGGKEF
+7 NLNTAEEGVKELT
-19 ASTHARSRILENAE
+19 SIPVKSRILENAE
-33 EIGNDIILLANTSN
+33 EIGNDILLLAKTSN
-47 EISTVCSLGGMQ
+47 EISIVCSLGGMQ
-59 IVYDNNKFFNTY
+59 IIYDNDKFFNTY

-106 TFLDLGMHIR
+106 TFLDLGMQIR

-122 LMNFSV
+122 LMNFAV

-286 TIPIRISISVI
+286 TIPIRISISII

-429 LKLEKELSN
+429 LKLEKELFN

-462 LRIIYDHVSETE
+462 LKIIYDHVSETE

-479 KADKYK
+479 EADKYK

-515 KVENKKAIVVS
+515 KVENKKAIAVS

>member
-1 MPVGIE
+1 MPTEIE
-7 NLNTPEEGGKEF
+7 NLNPEEGVKELT
-19 ASTHARSRILENAE
+19 STHVKSRILENAE
-33 EIGNDIILLANTSN
+33 EIGNDILLLAKTSN
-47 EISTVCSLGGMQ
+47 EISIVCSLGGMQ
-59 IVYDNNKFFNTY
+59 IIFDNDKFFDTY
-71 KKLLDKYKKGEHNGI
+71 KKLLDNYKKGEHNGI

-106 TFLDLGMHIR
+106 TFLDLGMQIR

-122 LMNFSV
+122 LMNFAV

-137 EKLEGGKMV
+137 EKLEGGRMV

-166 QLWNNGIDAADRIE
+166 QLWDNGIEAADRIE
-180 DIEGGIEFADIEVI
+180 DIKGGIEIADIEII
-194 QNPKAALTRV
+194 QNPKAAITRV

-210 AKQENLVLYS
+210 AKQENLVLFS

-235 LLKEVAVN
+235 LLKEVALS
-243 NKIKVRI
+243 NKIKIRI
-250 LVPKSN
+250 LLPKTLE
-256 DDSSNNIVN
+256 DSSNNIVN

-270 LGNIH
+270 LENTH

-286 TIPIRISISVI
+286 SIPIRISISII

-305 ETKDDSKYDSFHAAG
+305 ETKDDSKDDSFHAAG

-354 SKMQKEFINN
+354 SKMQREFINN

-384 FGGELDEIGGK
+384 FGGELDK

-429 LKLEKELSN
+429 LKLEKELFN
-438 LNDIIADNIKSAK
+438 LNGIIVDNIKSAK
-451 RQFLSIDSSVS
+451 RQFLPIGTKSN
-462 LRIIYDHVSETE
+462 LKIIYDRASETE
-474 ANIYI
+474 ADVYVN
-479 KADKYK
+479 ADKYK

-492 LLNNAIKFTNEGS
+492 LLNNAIKFTKEGS
-505 ITISVKRKDD
+505 ITISVKRKGG
-515 KVENKKAIVVS
+515 KGENKKAIVVS
-526 IKDTGKGID
+526 VKDTGEGID
-535 SEMLPRLF
+535 AEMLPRLF

-551 SGTGLGLFVSKYI
+551 AGTGLGLFVSKHI
-564 VEAHGG
+564 IEAHDG

-577 VEGKGATF
+577 AEGKGATL
-585 SFTLPLSSNNDN
+585 SFTLTLSSNNDN

>member
-1 MPVGIE
+1 
-7 NLNTPEEGGKEF
+7 
-19 ASTHARSRILENAE
+19 
-33 EIGNDIILLANTSN
+33 
-47 EISTVCSLGGMQ
+47 MQ
-59 IVYDNNKFFNTY
+59 IVYDNDKFFNTY

-86 RWVTNIVG
+86 RWVTSIVG
-94 VKLEKDDIELIK
+94 VKLENDDIELIK
-106 TFLDLGMHIR
+106 TFLDLGMQIR

-146 QSLLTSHDPNY
+146 QSLLSSHDPNY

-166 QLWNNGIDAADRIE
+166 QLWDNGIDAADRIE

-194 QNPKAALTRV
+194 QNPKAAITRV

-210 AKQENLVLYS
+210 AKQESLVLFS

-235 LLKEVAVN
+235 LLKEAAVN
-243 NKIKVRI
+243 NKIKIRI

-275 PHQIDLRLVEE
+275 PHQIDLRLIEE

-320 SSVYSNSKAIALS
+320 SCVYSNSKAIALS

-340 LWIQTETYEKLKAY
+340 LWIQTETYAKLKAY

-384 FGGELDEIGGK
+384 FGGELDGMGGK

-429 LKLEKELSN
+429 LKLEKELFN
-438 LNDIIADNIKSAK
+438 LNDIIADNIKSSK
-451 RQFLSIDSSVS
+451 RQFLSIDSRSSVKM
-462 LRIIYDHVSETE
+462 IYDDVSDTE
-474 ANIYI
+474 ADIYI
-479 KADKYK
+479 EADKYK

-505 ITISVKRKDD
+505 ITVSVKRKDD

-526 IKDTGKGID
+526 VKDTGKGID

-551 SGTGLGLFVSKYI
+551 SGTGLGLFVSKHI
-564 VEAHGG
+564 VDAHDG

-577 VEGKGATF
+577 SDEKGATF

>member
-1 MPVGIE
+1 MPTEIE
-7 NLNTPEEGGKEF
+7 NLNPEEGVKELT
-19 ASTHARSRILENAE
+19 STHVKSRILENAE
-33 EIGNDIILLANTSN
+33 EIGNDILLLAKTSN
-47 EISTVCSLGGMQ
+47 EISIVCSLGGMQ
-59 IVYDNNKFFNTY
+59 IIYDNDKFFDTY
-71 KKLLDKYKKGEHNGI
+71 KKLLDNYKKGEHNVI

-106 TFLDLGMHIR
+106 TFLDLGMQIR

-122 LMNFSV
+122 LMNFAV

-137 EKLEGGKMV
+137 EKLEGGRMV

-166 QLWNNGIDAADRIE
+166 QLWDNGIEAADRIE
-180 DIEGGIEFADIEVI
+180 DIKGGIEIADIEII
-194 QNPKAALTRV
+194 QNPKAAITKV
-204 WRLVKS
+204 WKLVKS

-235 LLKEVAVN
+235 LLKEVALS
-243 NKIKVRI
+243 NKIKIRI
-250 LVPKSN
+250 LLPKTLEG
-256 DDSSNNIVN
+256 SSNNIVN

-270 LGNIH
+270 LENTH

-286 TIPIRISISVI
+286 SIPIRISISII

-305 ETKDDSKYDSFHAAG
+305 ETKDDSKDDSFHAAG

-354 SKMQKEFINN
+354 SKMQREFINN

-384 FGGELDEIGGK
+384 FGGEHDKISGK

-429 LKLEKELSN
+429 LKLEKELFN
-438 LNDIIADNIKSAK
+438 LNGIIVDNIKSAK
-451 RQFLSIDSSVS
+451 RQFLPIGTKSN
-462 LRIIYDHVSETE
+462 LKIIYDRASETDVYV
-474 ANIYI
+474 N
-479 KADKYK
+479 ADKYK

-492 LLNNAIKFTNEGS
+492 LLNNAIKFTKEGS
-505 ITISVKRKDD
+505 ITISIKRKGGEG
-515 KVENKKAIVVS
+515 ENKKAIVVS
-526 IKDTGKGID
+526 VKDTGEGID

-551 SGTGLGLFVSKYI
+551 AGTGLGLFVSKHI
-564 VEAHGG
+564 IEAHDG

-577 VEGKGATF
+577 AEGKGATL
-585 SFTLPLSSNNDN
+585 SFTLTLSSNNDN

>member
-1 MPVGIE
+1 MPTEIE
-7 NLNTPEEGGKEF
+7 NLNPEEGVKELT
-19 ASTHARSRILENAE
+19 STHVKSRILENAE
-33 EIGNDIILLANTSN
+33 EIGNDILLLAKTSN
-47 EISTVCSLGGMQ
+47 EISIVCSLGGMQ
-59 IVYDNNKFFNTY
+59 IIYDNDKFFDTY
-71 KKLLDKYKKGEHNGI
+71 KKLLDNYKKGEHNGI

-106 TFLDLGMHIR
+106 TFLDLGMQIR

-122 LMNFSV
+122 LMNFAV

-137 EKLEGGKMV
+137 EKLEGGRMV

-166 QLWNNGIDAADRIE
+166 QLWDNGIEAADRIE
-180 DIEGGIEFADIEVI
+180 DIKGGIEIADIEII
-194 QNPKAALTRV
+194 QNPKAAITKV

-210 AKQENLVLYS
+210 AKQENLVLFS

-235 LLKEVAVN
+235 LLKEVALS
-243 NKIKVRI
+243 NKIKIRI
-250 LVPKSN
+250 LLPKTLE
-256 DDSSNNIVN
+256 DSSNNIVN

-270 LGNIH
+270 LENIH

-286 TIPIRISISVI
+286 SIPIRISISII

-305 ETKDDSKYDSFHAAG
+305 ETKDDSKDDSFHAAG

-354 SKMQKEFINN
+354 SKMQREFINN

-384 FGGELDEIGGK
+384 FGGELDKIGGK

-429 LKLEKELSN
+429 LKLEKELFN
-438 LNDIIADNIKSAK
+438 LNGIIVDNIKSAK
-451 RQFLSIDSSVS
+451 RQFLPIGTKCN
-462 LRIIYDHVSETE
+462 LKIIYDRVSETE
-474 ANIYI
+474 ADVYVN
-479 KADKYK
+479 ADKYK

-492 LLNNAIKFTNEGS
+492 LLNNAIKFTKEGS
-505 ITISVKRKDD
+505 ITISVKRKGD
-515 KVENKKAIVVS
+515 EGGNKKAIVVS
-526 IKDTGKGID
+526 VKDTGEGID

-551 SGTGLGLFVSKYI
+551 AGTGLGLFVSKHI
-564 VEAHGG
+564 IEAHDG

-577 VEGKGATF
+577 AEGKGVTL
-585 SFTLPLSSNNDN
+585 SFTLTLSSNNDN

>member
-1 MPVGIE
+1 MPTGIE
-7 NLNTPEEGGKEF
+7 NLNTAEKGVKELT
-19 ASTHARSRILENAE
+19 STSVKSRILENAE
-33 EIGNDIILLANTSN
+33 EIGNDILLLAKTSN
-47 EISTVCSLGGMQ
+47 EISIVCSLGGMQ
-59 IVYDNNKFFNTY
+59 IIYDNDKFFNTY

-106 TFLDLGMHIR
+106 TFLDLGMQIR

-122 LMNFSV
+122 LMNFAV

-166 QLWNNGIDAADRIE
+166 QLWDNGIEAADRIE
-180 DIEGGIEFADIEVI
+180 DIKGGIEISDIEII
-194 QNPKAALTRV
+194 QNPKAAITRV

-210 AKQENLVLYS
+210 AKEENLVLFS

-235 LLKEVAVN
+235 LLKEVALS
-243 NKIKVRI
+243 NKIKIRI
-250 LVPKSN
+250 LLPKTSE
-256 DDSSNNIVN
+256 DSSNNIVN
-265 QALKE
+265 QVLKE
-270 LGNIH
+270 LEKIH

-305 ETKDDSKYDSFHAAG
+305 ETKDDSKDDSVHAAG

-354 SKMQKEFINN
+354 SKMQREFINN
-364 AAHELRTPIQ
+364 VAHELRTPIQ

-384 FGGELDEIGGK
+384 FGGELDKTGGK
-395 QKLNE
+395 QKLYE
-400 SLDII
+400 SLEII

-417 NVLSVSLIESQS
+417 NVISVSLIESQS
-429 LKLEKELSN
+429 LKLEKELFN
-438 LNDIIADNIKSAK
+438 LNGIIVDNIKSAK
-451 RQFLSIDSSVS
+451 RQFLPIGTKIN
-462 LRIIYDHVSETE
+462 LKIIYDRASQAE
-474 ANIYI
+474 ADIYLN
-479 KADKYK
+479 ADKYK

-492 LLNNAIKFTNEGS
+492 LLNNAIKFTKEGT
-505 ITISVKRKDD
+505 ITISVKRKGG
-515 KVENKKAIVVS
+515 KGENKKAIVVS
-526 IKDTGKGID
+526 VKDTGEGID

-551 SGTGLGLFVSKYI
+551 AGTGLGLFVSKHI
-564 VEAHGG
+564 VEAHDG

-577 VEGKGATF
+577 AEGKGATL
-585 SFTLPLSSNNDN
+585 SFTLTMSSNNDN